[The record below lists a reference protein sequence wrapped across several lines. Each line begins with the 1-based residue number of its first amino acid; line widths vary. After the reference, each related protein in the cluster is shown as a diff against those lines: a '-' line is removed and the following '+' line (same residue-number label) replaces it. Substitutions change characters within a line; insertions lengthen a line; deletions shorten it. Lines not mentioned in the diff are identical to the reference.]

1 MPTTEKG
8 AVLLIEES
16 ENLRA
21 VLKDFFELL
30 KYKVADYSEGVS
42 ALKAL
47 SKDSFDIC
55 IMDMNIKPHD
65 GFFNMKEIHKV
76 DPEIPIVLLS
86 SNNDK
91 ELKIRAFKEGCD
103 DYLTKPFSIE
113 ELSLRMDAILRRT
126 QYKSSIS
133 RKVEEDKVLY
143 FADFQFN
150 YSKLQLIHPFKTTK
164 LTRKEA
170 NLLQLFVL
178 NINNLITRKTIVHE
192 IWGPGYDQ
200 MGRSMD
206 VYITKLRNYLN
217 MDQFVANI
225 ETNSSSHSSSEIPV
239 SKVEI
244 VNLHGT
250 GFIFKVYES

>member
-1 MPTTEKG
+1 MPTVEKG
-8 AVLLIEES
+8 VILLIEES

-21 VLKDFFELL
+21 VLKDFFEML
-30 KYKVADYSEGVS
+30 KYKVADFSDGIS

-55 IMDMNIKPHD
+55 IMDLNIKPHD
-65 GFFNMKEIHKV
+65 GFYNMKEVHKV
-76 DPEIPIVLLS
+76 DAEIPVILLS
-86 SNNDK
+86 SNSDK
-91 ELKIRAFKEGCD
+91 ELKIKAFKEGCD
-103 DYLTKPFSIE
+103 DFLSKPFSIE
-113 ELSLRMDAILRRT
+113 ELSLRIDAILRRT
-126 QYKSSIS
+126 QYKGYSS
-133 RKVEEDKVLY
+133 KKGEEDKVLY
-143 FADFQFN
+143 FADFQLN
-150 YSKLQLIHPFKTTK
+150 YSKLQLIHPLRTIK

-170 NLLQLFVL
+170 NLLHLFAL

-217 MDQFVANI
+217 LDHVDV
-225 ETNSSSHSSSEIPV
+225 NSDPELNKNKSSDIPD

-250 GFIFKVYES
+250 GFILKVHE